1 MAIKGKVVVITGA
14 SSGIG
19 EATAKL
25 LAEKGAKLVLAA
37 RHADQL
43 KQLVGEIKQAGGNA
57 IYQVTDVSK
66 RDDNESLITTAKDH
80 FGKVDVTF
88 LNAGVMPV
96 TPLSALEVDRWVQT
110 VNINL
115 IGVMYGIASVLPTF
129 KEQGGGQIITTSSL
143 AGLSPYPGVAAYCA
157 TKFGVRALMESL
169 QMESAQEK
177 NHIRTT
183 TIYPGAVAT
192 NLMKNSGND
201 SSQAQFNKMLPEQ
214 VANAVVYAIDQ
225 PESASV
231 ESITVRANS

>member
-1 MAIKGKVVVITGA
+1 MAIKDKVVVITGA

-25 LAEKGAKLVLAA
+25 LAKKGAKLVLAA
-37 RHADQL
+37 RHEDQL
-43 KQLVGEIKQAGGNA
+43 KQLVGKIKQAGGHA

-66 RDDNESLITTAKDH
+66 REDNESLIATAKDH
-80 FGKVDVTF
+80 FGKVDVIF
-88 LNAGVMPV
+88 LNAGIMPV

-115 IGVMYGIASVLPTF
+115 IGVMYGIAAVLPLF
-129 KEQGGGQIITTSSL
+129 KNQAGGQIITTSSL

-177 NHIRTT
+177 SHIRTT

-192 NLMKNSGND
+192 DLMKNSGND
-201 SSQAQFNKMLPEQ
+201 NSQAQFNKMPPEQ
-214 VANAVVYAIDQ
+214 VANAVAYVIDQ